1 MAIWGVIP
9 AAGSGARMMSA
20 VPKQYLAL
28 HGESM
33 LLRSCRTL
41 VTNPAID
48 GVVVVLAK
56 NDTGFAELPSDIRSK
71 VFTTTGGATRAES
84 VSAGVREV
92 IKRGGETCWALV
104 HDAAR
109 PLLSTRDLVNL
120 LSQVTQSDAGGGL
133 LATQVCD
140 TLKRCGGSSHS
151 SGSDTPSSA
160 DGLEQCVQV
169 TVDRASLWQ
178 AQTPQ
183 MFRAS
188 ALLDALLKA
197 YSAGIPITDEASA
210 MENAGM
216 NPLLVP
222 AMDPNFKVTRSAD
235 LELASAWLLS
245 QSAAQK

>member
-1 MAIWGVIP
+1 VAVWGVIP

-33 LLRSCRTL
+33 LLRSCKTL

-56 NDTGFAELPSDIRSK
+56 DDTGFTELPSDIRSK

-84 VSAGVREV
+84 VAEGVREV
-92 IKRGGETCWALV
+92 IKRSGETSW
-104 HDAAR
+104 
-109 PLLSTRDLVNL
+109 
-120 LSQVTQSDAGGGL
+120 
-133 LATQVCD
+133 
-140 TLKRCGGSSHS
+140 
-151 SGSDTPSSA
+151 SGSNNP
-160 DGLEQCVQV
+160 EQCVQV

-183 MFRAS
+183 MFRAN
-188 ALLDALLKA
+188 ALLDALLKSHA
-197 YSAGIPITDEASA
+197 AGIPITDEASA
-210 MENAGM
+210 MEYTGM

-222 AMDPNFKVTRSAD
+222 ALDPNFKVTQSAD

-245 QSAAQK
+245 RSAAQK